1 MEGRKEEEGGR
12 CVREGIRMELKGEER
27 SGKGNVHFDVDI
39 VASNDDLPANGDY
52 LDFDVH
58 NMERLSA
65 DVDLDQ
71 AQVNH
76 LVELAEA

>member
-1 MEGRKEEEGGR
+1 
-12 CVREGIRMELKGEER
+12 MELKGEER

-52 LDFDVH
+52 LDFDVD
-58 NMERLSA
+58 NTERLGA

-71 AQVNH
+71 ARVDR